1 MYCSLLKIFVAG
13 IVNARCRTIRTILWS
28 SVRDAVTGKLN
39 IIYNCLSSTLFFVVF
54 QYLFDFLE
62 SLCLVL

>member
-39 IIYNCLSSTLFFVVF
+39 TISNSLSSTLFFVVF

-62 SLCLVL
+62 SLCLIL